1 MSPSVHSVQHGNDR
15 GVSIVITTVREG
27 EIMNNIKRLPFFSA
41 ILCVLRVSAL
51 SFVRTCIPA
60 AVCLALISLV
70 AVAPARAQGEK
81 RTVFDPG
88 DFHWQ
93 GNLKAGQTLEVLN
106 TNGEIAANRA
116 SGQTGSVAGIR
127 GGSDNDDHDLLIE
140 VVEYADGVTVCAVY
154 AKEKSPGRCHRG
166 GVSSESS
173 HESHGHRA
181 KINFD
186 VQVPRGVL
194 FHALTTNGAVHC
206 MNLESVVHAATTNGN
221 VEVSTSEW
229 ASAKTTNGSVR
240 VAMGNA
246 KWSGELQL
254 TTTNGS
260 VDVTLPASA
269 EFTVDAATTNGA
281 IRSDFPITV
290 QGTFGPKT
298 LSGTVGAGGRELKA
312 ATTNGGIELKK
323 S

>member
-1 MSPSVHSVQHGNDR
+1 
-15 GVSIVITTVREG
+15 
-27 EIMNNIKRLPFFSA
+27 MNKIKT
-41 ILCVLRVSAL
+41 
-51 SFVRTCIPA
+51 FVRSWIPG
-60 AVCLALISLV
+60 AVCLAVISLV
-70 AVAPARAQGEK
+70 AGAPARAQSEK
-81 RTVFDPG
+81 RTVFDPS

-93 GNLKAGQTLEVLN
+93 GSLKAGQTLEVLN

-116 SGQTGSVAGIR
+116 SGDAARVAGVR
-127 GGSDNDDHDLLIE
+127 GGNDDDHDLFIE
-140 VVEYADGVTVCAVY
+140 VVEYPDGVTVCAVY
-154 AKEKSPGRCHRG
+154 AKEKAPGRCHRG
-166 GVSSESS
+166 GVSSESGNG
-173 HESHGHRA
+173 SHGHRA
-181 KINFD
+181 KINFE
-186 VQVPRGVL
+186 VQVPHGVL

-206 MNLESVVHAATTNGN
+206 LNLESVVQAATTNGN

-240 VAMGNA
+240 VAIGNA

-312 ATTNGGIELKK
+312 ATTNGAIELKK

>member
-1 MSPSVHSVQHGNDR
+1 MNMSKSLLRSC
-15 GVSIVITTVREG
+15 
-27 EIMNNIKRLPFFSA
+27 LPG
-41 ILCVLRVSAL
+41 
-51 SFVRTCIPA
+51 
-60 AVCLALISLV
+60 AVCAAIFFLV
-70 AVAPARAQGEK
+70 AGAPARAQGEK

-93 GNLKAGQTLEVLN
+93 GNLKAGQTLEVVN
-106 TNGEIAANRA
+106 TNGEIDAGRA
-116 SGQTGSVAGIR
+116 SADAARVAGVR
-127 GGSDNDDHDLLIE
+127 SGSDDDHELFIE

-154 AKEKSPGRCHRG
+154 AKDKAPGRCHRG

-173 HESHGHRA
+173 GSWWHSRRA

-186 VQVPRGVL
+186 VQVPRGVRL
-194 FHALTTNGAVHC
+194 NAMTTNGRVHC
-206 MNLESVVHAATTNGN
+206 LNLDSVVQAATTNGD

-229 ASAKTTNGSVR
+229 ASAKTTNGGVR

-246 KWSGELQL
+246 KWTGELQL
-254 TTTNGS
+254 LTTNGS

-269 EFTVDAATTNGA
+269 EFKVDAATTNGG

-298 LSGTVGAGGRELKA
+298 LSGTVGGGGRELKV

>member
-1 MSPSVHSVQHGNDR
+1 MTKINR
-15 GVSIVITTVREG
+15 
-27 EIMNNIKRLPFFSA
+27 F
-41 ILCVLRVSAL
+41 LRSWL
-51 SFVRTCIPA
+51 PA
-60 AVCLALISLV
+60 AGCLTMCLAVISL
-70 AVAPARAQGEK
+70 AAGAPAQAQGEK
-81 RTVFDPG
+81 RTVFDPS

-93 GNLKAGQTLEVLN
+93 GSLKAGQTLEVLN
-106 TNGEIAANRA
+106 TNGEIAATHA
-116 SGQTGSVAGIR
+116 SGQAATVAGIR
-127 GGSDNDDHDLLIE
+127 GGNADDHRDLFIE

-154 AKEKSPGRCHRG
+154 AHEKAPGHCHRG
-166 GVSSESS
+166 GVSSESGSWS
-173 HESHGHRA
+173 HNHRA

-186 VQVPRGVL
+186 VQVPHGVL

-206 MNLESVVHAATTNGN
+206 VNLESVVEAATTNGN

-229 ASAKTTNGSVR
+229 ASAKTTNGSVH

-246 KWSGELQL
+246 KWSGELEL
-254 TTTNGS
+254 MTTNGS

-269 EFTVDAATTNGA
+269 EFKVDASTTNGG
-281 IRSDFPITV
+281 ISSDFPITV

-298 LSGTVGAGGRELKA
+298 LSGTVGAGGRELKV